1 MAVPFFGGGISAKEN
16 GEEAEDAGA
25 DQGCA
30 GNGEHPGPH
39 DAARDAP
46 AYRGE
51 SARSA
56 HANNRAGDGVRGAHR
71 NAEVR
76 GAREGERA
84 GGLRGE
90 SAKWG
95 ELGDALPHGFDD
107 APAPGHG
114 AAAHGE
120 MATNNHPIQ
129 NVESFE
135 QAAGRQRCG
144 DDAHTFLRVVGAVA
158 ETVERGGEQL
168 QAAEPAVDLEGPLLA
183 NDPTGGDG
191 DPHADDEAEDGR
203 EKNEQDRFGPA
214 AED

>member
-1 MAVPFFGGGISAKEN
+1 MIAIGVTNADSQNWLSHLAEGQ
-16 GEEAEDAGA
+16 GEEVEDAGA

-30 GNGEHPGPH
+30 RNGEHPGPH

-90 SAKWG
+90 SAEWG

-120 MATNNHPIQ
+120 MATNNHPIR

-144 DDAHTFLRVVGAVA
+144 DDARTFLRVVGAVA
-158 ETVERGGEQL
+158 ETVDHGGAQL
-168 QAAEPAVDLEGPLLA
+168 QPADPPVALAGPLLA
-183 NDPTGGDG
+183 YDATSRAGDG
-191 DPHADDEAEDGR
+191 HAA
-203 EKNEQDRFGPA
+203 
-214 AED
+214 